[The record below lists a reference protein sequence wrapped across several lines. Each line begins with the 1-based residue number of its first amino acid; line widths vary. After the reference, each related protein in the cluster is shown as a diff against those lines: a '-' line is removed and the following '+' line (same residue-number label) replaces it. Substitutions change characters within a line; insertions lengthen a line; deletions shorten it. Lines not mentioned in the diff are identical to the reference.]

1 MKAFLVTTAQN
12 QAPYFLEWVAHHQEV
27 GFTDIAIY
35 QNDSDDLT
43 HETLSLLR
51 DIGAIQY
58 FYNRAPKPI
67 RRTQAYARAAKLPA
81 YANSDWAMALD
92 MDEFLVIKAGQGTLI
107 DLQSAVPNAESIQIT
122 SRNFGNSG
130 FEIATPQLV
139 TERFAMAEKT
149 KSTKAGK
156 CLFHPAKFA
165 QPGISRPHSAPQSP
179 PIIPV
184 IAQNTCAQ
192 INHYATRDVAS
203 FMLAMLQRSVSPAVG
218 ARYWA
223 MRNTNVEID
232 ASMRPFLARV
242 AMRMAALNDASG
254 GKLMDLREAAIFA
267 HMARYYTLLQDAPMR
282 QLRSFCKSHQA
293 AAKPARK
300 PYDKAIT

>member
-81 YANSDWAMALD
+81 YTNSDCAMALD

-107 DLQSAVPNAESIQIT
+107 DLQSAVPNADCIQFT
-122 SRNFGNSG
+122 RRNFGNSG

-165 QPGISRPHSAPQSP
+165 QPGIS
-179 PIIPV
+179 
-184 IAQNTCAQ
+184 
-192 INHYATRDVAS
+192 
-203 FMLAMLQRSVSPAVG
+203 PAVG

-254 GKLMDLREAAIFA
+254 GRLMDLREAAIFT